1 VASTT
6 RKAYYKTALALIA
19 ERAYTVPLWSLPVY
33 YVATKSLNF
42 RAYPDEQVRFW
53 EMSWK

>member
-1 VASTT
+1 M
-6 RKAYYKTALALIA
+6 RRRQGHKNLNKA
-19 ERAYTVPLWSLPVY
+19 EPLFY

-42 RAYPDEQVRFW
+42 KAYPDEQVRFW